1 MSVISNGYI
10 HLGGNIRNIYILLLL
25 SLSFLKTE
33 VNDGLV
39 LISDFS
45 TESVVLVD
53 IENNIVNSWEVN
65 DYNLLR
71 SYLTPDS
78 ILVTISKLNNLPV
91 LQKYDWDGLLL
102 WTFIFEEG
110 ECLIHHEQV
119 ILPNGNIL
127 AICKETIIAEEN
139 IYFNEDLVI
148 DKIIEIE
155 PLDNDQANII
165 WEWHF
170 YDHLIQDYDPNM
182 LNYGIIS
189 ENPQLF
195 NINAYNS
202 LGDFTHLNCVD
213 FNSELNQIIFSSRS
227 LNEIFII
234 DHSTTTEEAKSHI
247 GGIYGKGGDFLYRW
261 GNPINYNRGDFGDQ
275 KLHAPHA
282 VNWINSDYPGGG
294 NILLFDNEYD
304 VSISAIIEFQPP
316 ILSNGLYSLDEY
328 EPFEPNEYTWIN
340 HSSNYYSL
348 SHSGAFRMPN
358 GNTLITIFG
367 VPPLYEINIIEID
380 ENGVLQWEYLGS
392 FITFR
397 ASKYPYTYFNS
408 MVQIGDINEDGLLN
422 ILDIVILVN
431 CVLQIGYGYECYDEL
446 GDTNLDGFINIL
458 DVVILINIILNP

>member
-1 MSVISNGYI
+1 MHS
-10 HLGGNIRNIYILLLL
+10 
-25 SLSFLKTE
+25 E

-39 LISDFS
+39 LISDF
-45 TESVVLVD
+45 TIESVVLID
-53 IENNIVNSWEVN
+53 IDNNIVNSWEVN

-227 LNEIFII
+227 LNEVFII

-316 ILSNGLYSLDEY
+316 ILSNGLYSLDAN

-367 VPPLYEINIIEID
+367 VPPLYEIKIIEID

-431 CVLQIGYGYECYDEL
+431 CALQIGYDYECYDEL
-446 GDTNLDGFINIL
+446 GDTNLDGVINIL

>member
-1 MSVISNGYI
+1 MNS
-10 HLGGNIRNIYILLLL
+10 
-25 SLSFLKTE
+25 E

-45 TESVVLVD
+45 TETIVLID
-53 IENNIVNSWEVN
+53 IDNNIVNFWEVN
-65 DYNLLR
+65 DYDLLR

-139 IYFNEDLVI
+139 IYFNEDIVI

-227 LNEIFII
+227 LNEVFII

-316 ILSNGLYSLDEY
+316 ILSNGLYSLDAN

-431 CVLQIGYGYECYDEL
+431 CALQIGYGYECYDEL
-446 GDTNLDGFINIL
+446 GDTNLDGVINIL
-458 DVVILINIILNP
+458 DIVILINIILNP

>member
-1 MSVISNGYI
+1 MNS
-10 HLGGNIRNIYILLLL
+10 
-25 SLSFLKTE
+25 E

-45 TESVVLVD
+45 SETIVLID
-53 IENNIVNSWEVN
+53 IDNNIVNSWEVN

-195 NINAYNS
+195 NINAYNL

-316 ILSNGLYSLDEY
+316 ILSNGLYSLDAN

-431 CVLQIGYGYECYDEL
+431 CALQIGYGYECYDEL
-446 GDTNLDGFINIL
+446 GDTNLDGVINIL

>member
-1 MSVISNGYI
+1 MYI
-10 HLGGNIRNIYILLLL
+10 FTKIFRGEKIRSFLIILLLNT
-25 SLSFLKTE
+25 FLKSE

-45 TESVVLVD
+45 SETIVLID
-53 IENNIVNSWEVN
+53 IDNNIVNSWEVN
-65 DYNLLR
+65 DYNLLN

-127 AICKETIIAEEN
+127 AICKETIIAEEH

-213 FNSELNQIIFSSRS
+213 FNAELNQIVFSSRT
-227 LNEIFII
+227 LNEVFII

-316 ILSNGLYSLDEY
+316 ILSNGLYSLDAN

-380 ENGVLQWEYLGS
+380 ENGSLQWEYLGS

-408 MVQIGDINEDGLLN
+408 MVQLGDINEDGLLN

-446 GDTNLDGFINIL
+446 GDTNLDGVINIL
-458 DVVILINIILNP
+458 DVVILINTILNP

>member
-1 MSVISNGYI
+1 M
-10 HLGGNIRNIYILLLL
+10 
-25 SLSFLKTE
+25 
-33 VNDGLV
+33 NDGLV

-45 TESVVLVD
+45 SETIVLID
-53 IENNIVNSWEVN
+53 IDNNIVNSWEVN

-139 IYFNEDLVI
+139 IYFNDDIVI

-155 PLDNDQANII
+155 PLDYDQANII

-170 YDHLIQDYDPNM
+170 YDHLIQDYDPDI

-195 NINAYNS
+195 NINAYNHFN
-202 LGDFTHLNCVD
+202 DFTHLNCVD

-234 DHSTTTEEAKSHI
+234 DHSTTTEEAKGHD
-247 GGIYGKGGDFLYRW
+247 GGIYDKGGDFLYRW
-261 GNPINYNRGDFGDQ
+261 GNPINYNRGDLLNQ

-316 ILSNGLYSLDEY
+316 ILSNGLYSLDAN

-367 VPPLYEINIIEID
+367 VPPLYEIKIIEID
-380 ENGVLQWEYLGS
+380 ENGSLQWEYLGNHV
-392 FITFR
+392 TFR
-397 ASKYPYTYFNS
+397 ASKYPLSYFNDDI
-408 MVQIGDINEDGLLN
+408 QIGDLN
-422 ILDIVILVN
+422 SDDL
-431 CVLQIGYGYECYDEL
+431 
-446 GDTNLDGFINIL
+446 INIS
-458 DVVILINIILNP
+458 DIIILINMILNDEYLQQGDLNVDGMINIADIVLLVNIILQ

>member
-1 MSVISNGYI
+1 MHS
-10 HLGGNIRNIYILLLL
+10 
-25 SLSFLKTE
+25 E

-39 LISDFS
+39 LISDFT
-45 TESVVLVD
+45 TESVVLID
-53 IENNIVNSWEVN
+53 IDNNIVNSWEVN

-316 ILSNGLYSLDEY
+316 ILSNGLYSLDAN

-446 GDTNLDGFINIL
+446 GDTNLDGVINIL

>member
-1 MSVISNGYI
+1 MNS
-10 HLGGNIRNIYILLLL
+10 
-25 SLSFLKTE
+25 E

-45 TESVVLVD
+45 SETIVLID
-53 IENNIVNSWEVN
+53 IDNNIVNSWEVN
-65 DYNLLR
+65 DYNLLN

-139 IYFNEDLVI
+139 IYFNEDIVI

-195 NINAYNS
+195 NINAYNL

-316 ILSNGLYSLDEY
+316 ILSNGLYSLDAN

-380 ENGVLQWEYLGS
+380 ENGSLQWEYLGS

-397 ASKYPYTYFNS
+397 ASKYPLSYFNS

-422 ILDIVILVN
+422 ILDIVILIN
-431 CVLQIGYGYECYDEL
+431 CALQIGYDYECYDEL
-446 GDTNLDGFINIL
+446 GDTNLDGVINIL

>member
-1 MSVISNGYI
+1 M
-10 HLGGNIRNIYILLLL
+10 
-25 SLSFLKTE
+25 
-33 VNDGLV
+33 
-39 LISDFS
+39 
-45 TESVVLVD
+45 
-53 IENNIVNSWEVN
+53 
-65 DYNLLR
+65 
-71 SYLTPDS
+71 
-78 ILVTISKLNNLPV
+78 VTISKLNNLPV
-91 LQKYDWDGLLL
+91 LQKYNWDGLLL

-227 LNEIFII
+227 LNEVFII

-316 ILSNGLYSLDEY
+316 ILSNGLYSLGAN

-367 VPPLYEINIIEID
+367 VPPLYEIKIIEID

-446 GDTNLDGFINIL
+446 GDTNLDGVINIL

>member
-1 MSVISNGYI
+1 MNS
-10 HLGGNIRNIYILLLL
+10 
-25 SLSFLKTE
+25 E

-39 LISDFS
+39 LISDFT
-45 TESVVLVD
+45 TESVVLID
-53 IENNIVNSWEVN
+53 IDNNIVNSWEVN

-91 LQKYDWDGLLL
+91 LQKYNWDGLLL

-213 FNSELNQIIFSSRS
+213 FNAELNQIVFSSRA
-227 LNEIFII
+227 LNEVFII

-316 ILSNGLYSLDEY
+316 ILSNGLYSLDAN

-446 GDTNLDGFINIL
+446 GDTNLDGVINIL

>member
-1 MSVISNGYI
+1 M
-10 HLGGNIRNIYILLLL
+10 
-25 SLSFLKTE
+25 
-33 VNDGLV
+33 
-39 LISDFS
+39 
-45 TESVVLVD
+45 
-53 IENNIVNSWEVN
+53 
-65 DYNLLR
+65 
-71 SYLTPDS
+71 
-78 ILVTISKLNNLPV
+78 VTISKLNNLPV

-227 LNEIFII
+227 LNEVFII

-261 GNPINYNRGDFGDQ
+261 GNPINYNRGDLLNQ

-316 ILSNGLYSLDEY
+316 ILSNGLYSLDAN

-380 ENGVLQWEYLGS
+380 ENGSLQWEYLGS

-431 CVLQIGYGYECYDEL
+431 CALQIGYDYECYDEL
-446 GDTNLDGFINIL
+446 GDTNLDGVINIL
-458 DVVILINIILNP
+458 DVVILINTILNP

>member
-1 MSVISNGYI
+1 MNS
-10 HLGGNIRNIYILLLL
+10 
-25 SLSFLKTE
+25 E

-39 LISDFS
+39 LISDFT
-45 TESVVLVD
+45 TESVVLID
-53 IENNIVNSWEVN
+53 IDNNIVNSWEVN

-139 IYFNEDLVI
+139 IYFNEDIVI

-195 NINAYNS
+195 NINAYNL

-227 LNEIFII
+227 LNEVFII

-282 VNWINSDYPGGG
+282 VNWINSEYPGGG

-316 ILSNGLYSLDEY
+316 ILSNGFYSLDAN

-392 FITFR
+392 LITFR

-431 CVLQIGYGYECYDEL
+431 CALQIGYDYECYDEL
-446 GDTNLDGFINIL
+446 GDANLDGVINIL

>member
-1 MSVISNGYI
+1 MNS
-10 HLGGNIRNIYILLLL
+10 
-25 SLSFLKTE
+25 E

-39 LISDFS
+39 LISDFM
-45 TESVVLVD
+45 TESVVLID
-53 IENNIVNSWEVN
+53 IDNNIVNSWEVN

-316 ILSNGLYSLDEY
+316 ILSNGLYSLDAN

-431 CVLQIGYGYECYDEL
+431 CALQIGYGYECYDEL
-446 GDTNLDGFINIL
+446 GDTNLDGVINIL

>member
-1 MSVISNGYI
+1 MNS
-10 HLGGNIRNIYILLLL
+10 
-25 SLSFLKTE
+25 E

-45 TESVVLVD
+45 SETIVLID
-53 IENNIVNSWEVN
+53 IDNNIVNSWEVN

-91 LQKYDWDGLLL
+91 LQKYNWDGLLL

-139 IYFNEDLVI
+139 IYFNEDIVI

-195 NINAYNS
+195 NINAYNL

-213 FNSELNQIIFSSRS
+213 FNAELNQIVFSSRT
-227 LNEIFII
+227 LNEVFII

-316 ILSNGLYSLDEY
+316 ILSNGLYSLDAN

-380 ENGVLQWEYLGS
+380 ENGSLQWEYLGS

-431 CVLQIGYGYECYDEL
+431 CALQIGYGYECYDEL
-446 GDTNLDGFINIL
+446 GDTNLDGVINIL

>member
-1 MSVISNGYI
+1 MHS
-10 HLGGNIRNIYILLLL
+10 
-25 SLSFLKTE
+25 E

-39 LISDFS
+39 LISDFT
-45 TESVVLVD
+45 TESVVLID
-53 IENNIVNSWEVN
+53 IDNNIVNSWEVN

-195 NINAYNS
+195 NINAYNL

-316 ILSNGLYSLDEY
+316 ILSNGLYSLDAN

-431 CVLQIGYGYECYDEL
+431 CALQIGYDYECYDEL
-446 GDTNLDGFINIL
+446 GDANLDGVINIL

>member
-1 MSVISNGYI
+1 M
-10 HLGGNIRNIYILLLL
+10 
-25 SLSFLKTE
+25 
-33 VNDGLV
+33 
-39 LISDFS
+39 
-45 TESVVLVD
+45 
-53 IENNIVNSWEVN
+53 
-65 DYNLLR
+65 
-71 SYLTPDS
+71 
-78 ILVTISKLNNLPV
+78 VTISKLNNLPV

-139 IYFNEDLVI
+139 IYFNEDIVI

-316 ILSNGLYSLDEY
+316 ILSNGLYSLDAN

-431 CVLQIGYGYECYDEL
+431 CALQIGYDYECYDEL
-446 GDTNLDGFINIL
+446 GDANLDGVINIL

>member
-1 MSVISNGYI
+1 MNS
-10 HLGGNIRNIYILLLL
+10 
-25 SLSFLKTE
+25 E

-39 LISDFS
+39 LISDFT
-45 TESVVLVD
+45 TESVVLID
-53 IENNIVNSWEVN
+53 IDNNIVNSWEVN

-195 NINAYNS
+195 NINAYNL

-261 GNPINYNRGDFGDQ
+261 GNPINYNRGDLLNQ

-316 ILSNGLYSLDEY
+316 ILSNGLYSLDAN

-392 FITFR
+392 LITFR

-446 GDTNLDGFINIL
+446 GDTNLDGVINIL

>member
-1 MSVISNGYI
+1 MHS
-10 HLGGNIRNIYILLLL
+10 
-25 SLSFLKTE
+25 E

-39 LISDFS
+39 LISDFT
-45 TESVVLVD
+45 TESVVLID
-53 IENNIVNSWEVN
+53 IDNNIVNSWEVN
-65 DYNLLR
+65 DYNLLN

-102 WTFIFEEG
+102 WTFILEEG
-110 ECLIHHEQV
+110 ECIIHHEQV

-139 IYFNEDLVI
+139 IYFNEDIVI

-165 WEWHF
+165 WEWRF

-195 NINAYNS
+195 NINAYNL

-213 FNSELNQIIFSSRS
+213 FNAELNQIVFSSRT
-227 LNEIFII
+227 LNEVFII

-261 GNPINYNRGDFGDQ
+261 GNPINYNRGDLGDQ

-316 ILSNGLYSLDEY
+316 ILSNGLYSLDAN

-380 ENGVLQWEYLGS
+380 ENGSLQWEYLGS

-397 ASKYPYTYFNS
+397 ASKYPLSYFNS

-431 CVLQIGYGYECYDEL
+431 CALQIGYDYECYDEL
-446 GDTNLDGFINIL
+446 GDTNLDGVINIL
-458 DVVILINIILNP
+458 DVVILINTILNP

>member
-1 MSVISNGYI
+1 LNS
-10 HLGGNIRNIYILLLL
+10 
-25 SLSFLKTE
+25 E

-39 LISDFS
+39 LISDFT
-45 TESVVLVD
+45 TESVVLID
-53 IENNIVNSWEVN
+53 IDNNIVNSWEVN

-71 SYLTPDS
+71 SYLTHDS

-139 IYFNEDLVI
+139 IYFNEDIVI

-213 FNSELNQIIFSSRS
+213 FNAELNQIVFSSRA
-227 LNEIFII
+227 LNEVFII

-261 GNPINYNRGDFGDQ
+261 GNPINYNRGDLLNQ

-316 ILSNGLYSLDEY
+316 ILSNGLYSLDAN

-380 ENGVLQWEYLGS
+380 ENGSLQWEYLGS

-397 ASKYPYTYFNS
+397 ASKYPLSYFNS

-446 GDTNLDGFINIL
+446 GDTNLDGVINIL

>member
-1 MSVISNGYI
+1 LHS
-10 HLGGNIRNIYILLLL
+10 
-25 SLSFLKTE
+25 E

-39 LISDFS
+39 LISDFT
-45 TESVVLVD
+45 TESVVLID
-53 IENNIVNSWEVN
+53 IDNNIVNSWEVN
-65 DYNLLR
+65 DYNLLN

-102 WTFIFEEG
+102 WTFILEEG
-110 ECLIHHEQV
+110 ECIMHHEQV

-139 IYFNEDLVI
+139 IYFNEDIVI

-155 PLDNDQANII
+155 PLDHDQANII
-165 WEWHF
+165 WEWRF

-189 ENPQLF
+189 ENPQLL
-195 NINAYNS
+195 NINAYNV

-213 FNSELNQIIFSSRS
+213 FNAELNQIVFSSRT
-227 LNEIFII
+227 LNEVFII

-261 GNPINYNRGDFGDQ
+261 GNPINYNRGDLGDQ

-316 ILSNGLYSLDEY
+316 ILSNGLYSLDAN
-328 EPFEPNEYTWIN
+328 EPFAPNEYTWIN
-340 HSSNYYSL
+340 YSSDYFSL

-380 ENGVLQWEYLGS
+380 ENGSLQWEYLGS
-392 FITFR
+392 FVTFR
-397 ASKYPYTYFNS
+397 ASKYPLSYFNS

-431 CVLQIGYGYECYDEL
+431 CALQIGYGYECYNEL
-446 GDTNLDGFINIL
+446 GDTNLDGVINIL